1 MLISPLKKRP
11 YLSKC
16 FLALFIILSIMLRF
30 NSGFLELMDTVFA
43 IIAQE
48 IASHFLFLA
57 GPANVMGSLWFIW
70 LVNICWA
77 LFIRSLGFKVGSWWA
92 INVTT
97 IFFISMIIWSA
108 AVFLNWDHGLTLD
121 QTMPDLSLAMWAL
134 FFFEFDNILVRRLH
148 VAHWVKTTIQTVFVL
163 TWIVLA
169 GNKMVG
175 SDLSFTTVLGAFLL
189 AYIYFRLAA
198 KVYLKHVK
206 KSWLVIF
213 AVDGDI

>member
-57 GPANVMGSLWFIW
+57 GPANMMGSLWFIW
-70 LVNICWA
+70 LVNIFWA
-77 LFIRSLGFKVGSWWA
+77 FFIRSLGFKVGSWWA
-92 INVTT
+92 INVTA

-108 AVFLNWDHGLTLD
+108 IVFLTWNHGLTLD

-134 FFFEFDNILVRRLH
+134 FFFEFDNILVHRFH

-206 KSWLVIF
+206 SWLVIF